1 MCLQGDIMSTTI
13 RVSLEDKE
21 RLARFAKKVNASSL
35 AEAFRIALS
44 MAEEKLEEFRGD
56 IEALRELLKHAK
68 TLGGDISER
77 ADEELTRILQAEN
90 R

>member
-1 MCLQGDIMSTTI
+1 MSTTI

-44 MAEEKLEEFRGD
+44 MAEEKLEEFKGD
-56 IEALRELLKHAK
+56 LEALKELLRHAK
-68 TLGGDISER
+68 AIGGDISER
-77 ADEELTRILQAEN
+77 VDEELARILQAES

>member
-1 MCLQGDIMSTTI
+1 MSTTI
-13 RVSLEDKE
+13 RISLKDKE
-21 RLARFAKKVNASSL
+21 RLAKFAKKVNASSL

-56 IEALRELLKHAK
+56 IEAFKELLKHAK
-68 TLGGDISER
+68 VVGADISER
-77 ADEELTRILQAEN
+77 VDEELAKILQAEN

>member
-1 MCLQGDIMSTTI
+1 MSTTI

-44 MAEEKLEEFRGD
+44 IAEEKLEEFRGD
-56 IEALRELLKHAK
+56 IEALKKLLKHAK
-68 TLGGDISER
+68 AVGGDVSER
-77 ADEELTRILQAEN
+77 VDEELAGILQAEN

>member
-1 MCLQGDIMSTTI
+1 MSTTI

-56 IEALRELLKHAK
+56 VEALNELLKHAK
-68 TLGGDISER
+68 AVGGDASEHV
-77 ADEELTRILQAEN
+77 DEELARILQAESM
-90 R
+90 

>member
-1 MCLQGDIMSTTI
+1 MSTTI

-21 RLARFAKKVNASSL
+21 RLAKFAKKVNASSL

-44 MAEEKLEEFRGD
+44 MAEERLEEFKGN
-56 IEALRELLKHAK
+56 IEALKELLKHAK
-68 TLGGDISER
+68 AIGGDTSER
-77 ADEELTRILQAEN
+77 VDEELARILQAEN

>member
-1 MCLQGDIMSTTI
+1 MSTTI
-13 RVSLEDKE
+13 RISLKDKE
-21 RLARFAKKVNASSL
+21 RLAKFAKKVNASSL

-56 IEALRELLKHAK
+56 IEAFKELLKHAK
-68 TLGGDISER
+68 VVGGDISER
-77 ADEELTRILQAEN
+77 VDEELAKILQAEN

>member
-1 MCLQGDIMSTTI
+1 MSTTI

-44 MAEEKLEEFRGD
+44 MAEEKLEEFEGNM
-56 IEALRELLKHAK
+56 EALKELLKHAK
-68 TLGGDISER
+68 AVGGDVSKR
-77 ADEELTRILQAEN
+77 VDEELARILQAEN